1 MSGEYYLLLWRRA
14 ERFLLRAER
23 DLNEGDY
30 DGACFNSEEALQLA
44 VKAVLYRYFG
54 ESLRIHGSRIL
65 LARLRNLLME
75 AGMES
80 EASIISEFVSNN
92 RVPLGILEESYIMAR
107 YGNITYGKSQAELCV
122 KTAKKA
128 FEVLRDIERGLG

>member
-107 YGNITYGKSQAELCV
+107 YGNITYEKSQAELCV